1 MEKENKTLN
10 VKENENIHQQTE
22 SQSEEEVEQ
31 FLSYLGLRDDLFQI
45 FMVKEINSLEKLLN
59 LENYEFN
66 KMILDDKKKNLILY
80 NLEYVMAGIKSHYKE
95 NKEKV
100 SKPSFLQIIRENFY
114 DLDGTSITKDLL
126 IHSFK
131 LTIINCFKGSGK

>member
-66 KMILDDKKKNLILY
+66 SNLWLFILNL
-80 NLEYVMAGIKSHYKE
+80 
-95 NKEKV
+95 
-100 SKPSFLQIIRENFY
+100 R
-114 DLDGTSITKDLL
+114 TKLL
-126 IHSFK
+126 K
-131 LTIINCFKGSGK
+131 LLAT